1 MKAGL
6 LPRLSKEVLAV
17 YIEAT
22 AAETEARLLKGVRKA
37 APELSPGLGLVEAL
51 AALRRGR
58 TLRPG
63 QKVLLVLDQF
73 EQWLFARQG
82 QENTELVAALRQCDG
97 EHLQAIV
104 LVRDDFWLAASRFM
118 RELEIDLEPNANIAL
133 VDLFD
138 LQHAHKVL
146 TAFGR
151 AYGKLPDRHRD
162 WTREQESFLSQA
174 VAGLA
179 QGGRVISVRLAL
191 FAEMVK
197 GKPWT
202 TAALQEVGGTE
213 GVGVTFLEETFSS
226 PQANPK
232 HRLHQKAAQAV
243 LKVLLPQTGTDIK
256 GQMHSEAELRE
267 ASGYAGQPRDF
278 DDLVRILDHELRL
291 ITPTDPSG
299 KDEDGRM
306 KDEEAAPQPDG
317 SDSSLILH
325 PSSLRYYQLTHDY
338 LVHSLRDWLTR
349 KQRET
354 RRGRA
359 ELRLAERAALW
370 NHKPENRHLPSV
382 LEWANIRLLT
392 RRKDWSESQRRM
404 MRRAARVHGLRG
416 LGLAILIALVS
427 WGSLEGYGSL
437 QAAHLIDSLRTANIR
452 DVPARI
458 EQLRTYRRWAGRP
471 LAGLLASTE
480 NDRDQHL
487 RASLARLAL
496 WPGDRRQAGY
506 LYDRLLGSS
515 PAELPVIW
523 GILRKHDP
531 AIEQRLWPLL
541 DDAKA
546 DKEPRFRA
554 ACALANT
561 DSAQIKNRWDSVSS
575 FITDQFLTAAIK
587 NPGDYATLIETLRPV
602 RKALLTPLARVFRD
616 AGRFESERTFATTI
630 LIDYASDDPRLLADL
645 LMDAGPKAYASLF
658 PVAQQQAA
666 GVLPVLQAEIARSLA
681 SVNEEGSEEAKDRLA
696 QRQARA
702 AIALVRLGD
711 ADQVWPLLRH
721 SADPR
726 LRSFIVNW
734 LNPLGADPKA
744 IGGRARSA
752 VLHPA
757 DAVTRHPPP
766 RTWMPSSSTPRPQSA
781 AP

>member
-6 LPRLSKEVLAV
+6 LPRLSKEVRAV

-22 AAETEARLLKGVRKA
+22 AAETEARLLKGVGKA

-138 LQHAHKVL
+138 LQHARKVL

-174 VAGLA
+174 ALGLA
-179 QGGRVISVRLAL
+179 QDGRVISVRLAL

-202 TAALQEVGGTE
+202 TAALEEVGGTE

-226 PQANPK
+226 RQANPK

-243 LKVLLPQTGTDIK
+243 LKALLPETGTDIK

-267 ASGYAGQPRDF
+267 VSGYADHPRDF
-278 DDLVRILDHELRL
+278 ADLVRILDHELRL
-291 ITPTDPSG
+291 ITPTEPEGVAGG
-299 KDEDGRM
+299 KWRVAGEGAEVVGGERPVAGGNTDEG
-306 KDEEAAPQPDG
+306 AALPTVGGVAVGDG
-317 SDSSLILH
+317 SRREVLSGDKGLSQGGAVWTDKSDPQVGGVDSCKHRGGTGQGAHEGIPQLPEHRTRIVAGAGNPPDIESADRVAATARTRQPVDDDRSLKPDAQRPTQGAGKTSGSVIEPH
-325 PSSLRYYQLTHDY
+325 PGTFSPTTRHSPPATRYYQLTHDY
-338 LVHSLRDWLTR
+338 LVPSLRDWLTR

-392 RRKDWSESQRRM
+392 RRKDWSQSQRRM
-404 MRRAARVHGLRG
+404 MRRAARVHGLRS
-416 LGLAILIALVS
+416 LGLAILIALLS
-427 WGSLEGYGSL
+427 WGYARGLWIPASGASV
-437 QAAHLIDSLRTANIR
+437 DSLRTATIR

-480 NDRDQHL
+480 NENDRDQHL

-496 WPGDRRQAGY
+496 WPGDRRQADY

-531 AIEQRLWPLL
+531 AIEERLWPLL

-561 DSAQIKNRWDSVSS
+561 DSAQTKSLFRVRSRAGGVS
-575 FITDQFLTAAIK
+575 
-587 NPGDYATLIETLRPV
+587 
-602 RKALLTPLARVFRD
+602 
-616 AGRFESERTFATTI
+616 
-630 LIDYASDDPRLLADL
+630 PRLL
-645 LMDAGPKAYASLF
+645 G
-658 PVAQQQAA
+658 
-666 GVLPVLQAEIARSLA
+666 
-681 SVNEEGSEEAKDRLA
+681 
-696 QRQARA
+696 
-702 AIALVRLGD
+702 
-711 ADQVWPLLRH
+711 
-721 SADPR
+721 
-726 LRSFIVNW
+726 
-734 LNPLGADPKA
+734 
-744 IGGRARSA
+744 
-752 VLHPA
+752 
-757 DAVTRHPPP
+757 P
-766 RTWMPSSSTPRPQSA
+766 RTGG
-781 AP
+781 

>member
-1 MKAGL
+1 MASG
-6 LPRLSKEVLAV
+6 
-17 YIEAT
+17 EASD
-22 AAETEARLLKGVRKA
+22 AR
-37 APELSPGLGLVEAL
+37 
-51 AALRRGR
+51 
-58 TLRPG
+58 
-63 QKVLLVLDQF
+63 
-73 EQWLFARQG
+73 
-82 QENTELVAALRQCDG
+82 
-97 EHLQAIV
+97 
-104 LVRDDFWLAASRFM
+104 
-118 RELEIDLEPNANIAL
+118 
-133 VDLFD
+133 
-138 LQHAHKVL
+138 
-146 TAFGR
+146 
-151 AYGKLPDRHRD
+151 
-162 WTREQESFLSQA
+162 SQA
-174 VAGLA
+174 DGPVAVS
-179 QGGRVISVRLAL
+179 R
-191 FAEMVK
+191 
-197 GKPWT
+197 T
-202 TAALQEVGGTE
+202 
-213 GVGVTFLEETFSS
+213 
-226 PQANPK
+226 
-232 HRLHQKAAQAV
+232 
-243 LKVLLPQTGTDIK
+243 
-256 GQMHSEAELRE
+256 
-267 ASGYAGQPRDF
+267 
-278 DDLVRILDHELRL
+278 
-291 ITPTDPSG
+291 
-299 KDEDGRM
+299 
-306 KDEEAAPQPDG
+306 
-317 SDSSLILH
+317 H
-325 PSSLRYYQLTHDY
+325 PRYYQLTHDY
-338 LVHSLRDWLTR
+338 LVPSLRDWLTR

-370 NHKPENRHLPSV
+370 NAKPENRHLPSV

-392 RRKDWSESQRRM
+392 RRKDWTEPQRRM
-404 MRRAARVHGLRG
+404 MRRAGRVHGLRG

-561 DSAQIKNRWDSVSS
+561 DSAQIENRWDSVSS

-666 GVLPVLQAEIARSLA
+666 GVLPVLQAEIAKSLA

-711 ADQVWPLLRH
+711 ADEVWPLLRH

-744 IGGRARSA
+744 IAAELRPSSLGWILASRSPTARGSRPAHPSTQNMDAILFHPETSVRRALILALGTYGADTFSPGDRQPLIPKLLDLYRNDPDAGIHGSAEWVLRQWKQDDTLEAADAELSRLKDPGRAALVR
-752 VLHPA
+752 
-757 DAVTRHPPP
+757 
-766 RTWMPSSSTPRPQSA
+766 Q
-781 AP
+781 

>member
-1 MKAGL
+1 L
-6 LPRLSKEVLAV
+6 D
-17 YIEAT
+17 
-22 AAETEARLLKGVRKA
+22 
-37 APELSPGLGLVEAL
+37 LVETL

-58 TLRPG
+58 ALRPG

-82 QENTELVAALRQCDG
+82 QENTELVTALRQCDG

-118 RELEIDLEPNANIAL
+118 RGLEIDLEPNANIAL

-138 LQHAHKVL
+138 LQHARKVL

-162 WTREQESFLSQA
+162 WTAEQESFLSQA
-174 VAGLA
+174 AAGLA

-191 FAEMVK
+191 FAEMIK

-202 TAALQEVGGTE
+202 TKALEEVGGTE

-226 PQANPK
+226 PQGNPK

-243 LKVLLPQTGTDIK
+243 LKALLPQLGTDIK
-256 GQMHSEAELRE
+256 GQMRSEAELRE
-267 ASGYAGQPRDF
+267 ASGYADRPRDF
-278 DDLVRILDHELRL
+278 AELVRMLDHELRL
-291 ITPTDPSG
+291 ITPTEEG
-299 KDEDGRM
+299 MRDEGGGM
-306 KDEEAAPQPDG
+306 KREDTSIAG
-317 SDSSLILH
+317 SASSFIPHPSSLITSELPH
-325 PSSLRYYQLTHDY
+325 PSSLRHYQLTHDY
-338 LVHSLRDWLTR
+338 LVPSLRDWLTK

-382 LEWANIRLLT
+382 LEWASIGLLT
-392 RRKDWSESQRRM
+392 RRKGWSASQRRM
-404 MRRAARVHGLRG
+404 MRRATRMHCLRA

-437 QAAHLIDSLRTANIR
+437 RAAHLVDSLGTATIR
-452 DVPARI
+452 DIPARI

-480 NDRDQHL
+480 NENNRDQHL
-487 RASLARLAL
+487 RASLACLAL
-496 WPGDRRQAGY
+496 WPGEGRQAGY

-515 PAELPVIW
+515 PDELPVIW
-523 GILRKHDP
+523 GVLRKHDP

-561 DSAQIKNRWDSVSS
+561 NSAQMKDRWDSVSS

-587 NPGDYATLIETLRPV
+587 NPGDYTTLIETLRPV

-616 AGRFESERTFATTI
+616 AGRYESERTFATTI

-666 GVLPVLQAEIARSLA
+666 GALPVFQAEIAKS
-681 SVNEEGSEEAKDRLA
+681 SSSGNGNKEGSEEAKDRLA

-711 ADQVWPLLRH
+711 ADLVWPFLRH

-734 LNPLGADPKA
+734 LNPLGADPKRIA
-744 IGGRARSA
+744 AELKDSGTGRSGRAGGVSPLSGPPTEDPEDRGLTPPA
-752 VLHPA
+752 RPFTHP
-757 DAVTRHPPP
+757 HPD
-766 RTWMPSSSTPRPQSA
+766 RGLTPSLLPISF
-781 AP
+781 

>member
-1 MKAGL
+1 M
-6 LPRLSKEVLAV
+6 
-17 YIEAT
+17 T
-22 AAETEARLLKGVRKA
+22 
-37 APELSPGLGLVEAL
+37 
-51 AALRRGR
+51 
-58 TLRPG
+58 
-63 QKVLLVLDQF
+63 
-73 EQWLFARQG
+73 
-82 QENTELVAALRQCDG
+82 
-97 EHLQAIV
+97 
-104 LVRDDFWLAASRFM
+104 
-118 RELEIDLEPNANIAL
+118 
-133 VDLFD
+133 
-138 LQHAHKVL
+138 
-146 TAFGR
+146 
-151 AYGKLPDRHRD
+151 
-162 WTREQESFLSQA
+162 
-174 VAGLA
+174 
-179 QGGRVISVRLAL
+179 
-191 FAEMVK
+191 
-197 GKPWT
+197 
-202 TAALQEVGGTE
+202 
-213 GVGVTFLEETFSS
+213 SS
-226 PQANPK
+226 PQP
-232 HRLHQKAAQAV
+232 
-243 LKVLLPQTGTDIK
+243 
-256 GQMHSEAELRE
+256 
-267 ASGYAGQPRDF
+267 ASR
-278 DDLVRILDHELRL
+278 
-291 ITPTDPSG
+291 
-299 KDEDGRM
+299 
-306 KDEEAAPQPDG
+306 
-317 SDSSLILH
+317 SSSPVSRH
-325 PSSLRYYQLTHDY
+325 PAYYQLTHDY

-382 LEWANIRLLT
+382 PEWANIRLLT

-554 ACALANT
+554 ACALANA
-561 DSAQIKNRWDSVSS
+561 DSAQTKNRWDSVAS

-666 GVLPVLQAEIARSLA
+666 GVLPVLQAEIAKSLA

-711 ADQVWPLLRH
+711 ADLVWPLLRH

-744 IGGRARSA
+744 IGGRARSGSSSA
-752 VLHPA
+752 RPTPSP
-757 DAVTRHPPP
+757 VTRHPEHGFHPLPP
-766 RTWMPSSSTPRPQSA
+766 RDLSPPRPD
-781 AP
+781 PGPGNLRGRYLLPR